1 MGCSSPQSPKSL
13 YCPQHAQRRH
23 LAPSRKRIWHLIG
36 RKDSCTTPL
45 PTWMIDNIADGEGL
59 VHGVG
64 AGEAAVMFMVRCQF
78 CSMSSAAF
86 CALAAAVEGVEVGL
100 KEFTASLRVSPAFT
114 RQTAVFPFASL
125 GVAGG

>member
-1 MGCSSPQSPKSL
+1 
-13 YCPQHAQRRH
+13 
-23 LAPSRKRIWHLIG
+23 
-36 RKDSCTTPL
+36 
-45 PTWMIDNIADGEGL
+45 
-59 VHGVG
+59 
-64 AGEAAVMFMVRCQF
+64 MFMVRCQF

-86 CALAAAVEGVEVGL
+86 SALAAARDTAAGDAAAVEGVEVGL

>member
-1 MGCSSPQSPKSL
+1 
-13 YCPQHAQRRH
+13 
-23 LAPSRKRIWHLIG
+23 
-36 RKDSCTTPL
+36 
-45 PTWMIDNIADGEGL
+45 
-59 VHGVG
+59 
-64 AGEAAVMFMVRCQF
+64 MFMERCQF

-86 CALAAAVEGVEVGL
+86 CALAAARDTAAGDAAAVEGVEVGL